1 MITAIG
7 KLLFSLFAMH
17 FALDYPFQGDT
28 TAVQKITPLLNHSLE
43 VCTLVLLDDGTCND
57 AWRRGTS
64 PHRIVDVSSGGNS
77 VTFRHRCRQVP
88 K

>member
-28 TAVQKITPLLNHSLE
+28 TAVQNHPSAQPLSRSLYLGIT
-43 VCTLVLLDDGTCND
+43 G
-57 AWRRGTS
+57 
-64 PHRIVDVSSGGNS
+64 
-77 VTFRHRCRQVP
+77 
-88 K
+88 